1 MASSNRSA
9 LIIKSYKILKK
20 HFQPQVDLIE
30 RSVLE
35 NLLFASCLENADYDR
50 ALTAFERVKA
60 EAFDWNELRVTS
72 VTELAEQMA
81 GLPEP
86 KIAATSL
93 KQTLHSVF
101 ESLYAFDLEHLKKQ
115 NLGKTVKELLTMEGP
130 SPFTVAYTVQ
140 HSLSG
145 HAIPIDRGALEIFYI
160 VGIIDEKE
168 KHSKTV
174 RGLERAIP
182 KSNGQEY
189 GSLLHQLVAMF
200 VASPFSPQVRSILLE
215 MDPKCQPRFPKRKSR
230 KKQTPDKTATT
241 MTPEKATPE
250 KGTPAKTPAKKDA
263 KSKKT
268 SATAK
273 TAAKSAAPTKQ
284 DASKQDASK
293 QDASKKG
300 ASKKGASKKG
310 ASKKGASKKGASKKG
325 ASKKGT
331 SKKGASKKGAS
342 KKGASKKASGNKA
355 TKKPAAKKSST
366 KKATSGKTS
375 SKKPVKKKMP
385 ARSISTSKQLT
396 RSKAK

>member
-182 KSNGQEY
+182 KSKGQEY

-273 TAAKSAAPTKQ
+273 TAAKSAAPP
-284 DASKQDASK
+284 K

-300 ASKKGASKKG
+300 ASKKGASKK
-310 ASKKGASKKGASKKG
+310 
-325 ASKKGT
+325 
-331 SKKGASKKGAS
+331 
-342 KKGASKKASGNKA
+342 ASGKKA

-366 KKATSGKTS
+366 KKTTSGKTS

-385 ARSISTSKQLT
+385 AKSKSTSKQRT

>member
-86 KIAATSL
+86 KIAAASL

-182 KSNGQEY
+182 KSKGQEY

-250 KGTPAKTPAKKDA
+250 KGTPAKKPAKKDA

-273 TAAKSAAPTKQ
+273 TAAKSAAPP
-284 DASKQDASK
+284 KQDASK
-293 QDASKKG
+293 QDASKKD
-300 ASKKGASKKG
+300 
-310 ASKKGASKKGASKKG
+310 
-325 ASKKGT
+325 
-331 SKKGASKKGAS
+331 ASKKGAS
-342 KKGASKKASGNKA
+342 KKGASKKASGKKV

-366 KKATSGKTS
+366 KKTTSGKTS

-385 ARSISTSKQLT
+385 TRSKSTSKQLT